1 MNFKN
6 PSLHTVSFLPSLLP
20 ATTKGEKTVHL
31 LGCMF
36 ILPIGC
42 MHMHILFLDTVATI
56 FEEAAMSTCI
66 EVGCRNHI
74 NFYIA
79 GRSMV
84 LPQLA

>member
-6 PSLHTVSFLPSLLP
+6 PSSHTDSSLPRP
-20 ATTKGEKTVHL
+20 PRHKREKMNP

-36 ILPIGC
+36 SRPIGC
-42 MHMHILFLDTVATI
+42 MHMHILFLDMVATI

-74 NFYIA
+74 SFYIA

>member
-1 MNFKN
+1 
-6 PSLHTVSFLPSLLP
+6 
-20 ATTKGEKTVHL
+20 
-31 LGCMF
+31 
-36 ILPIGC
+36 
-42 MHMHILFLDTVATI
+42 MHMHILFLDMVATI

-74 NFYIA
+74 SFYIA